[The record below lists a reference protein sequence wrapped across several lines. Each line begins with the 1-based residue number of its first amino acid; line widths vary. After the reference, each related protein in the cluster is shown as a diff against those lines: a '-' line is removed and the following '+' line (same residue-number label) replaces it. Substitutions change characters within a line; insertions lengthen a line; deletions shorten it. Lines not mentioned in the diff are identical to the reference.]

1 MPRAGLDAEV
11 VVRRATELVDA
22 EGVASLSLARVATA
36 LGVAAPSLYK
46 HVGGLGDLTDRVA
59 LAATRAFGSALAQS
73 SRGLSSR
80 DALESLAA
88 AYRGFARE
96 RPGMYALAQ
105 RGGAGPEWEEAAAAL
120 VEEITR
126 ALAGYGAAAADVH
139 RIRYVRSALHG
150 FTDLER
156 VGGFRQSAS
165 VDETFARLVDA
176 LDAELSR
183 PTEEERAAD

>member
-1 MPRAGLDAEV
+1 MPRAGLDADV
-11 VVRRATELVDA
+11 VVRRAAEIVDA
-22 EGVASLSLARVATA
+22 EGTASLTLSRVAAA

-46 HVGGLGDLTDRVA
+46 HVGGLGDLTDRLA
-59 LAATRAFGSALAQS
+59 LAATRAFGDALARS
-73 SRGLSSR
+73 SRGVSSR
-80 DALESLAA
+80 AALGSLAA

-96 RPGMYALAQ
+96 RPGMYELAQ
-105 RGGAGPEWEEAAAAL
+105 RGGAGPEWEQAASGL
-120 VEEITR
+120 VDEITR

-139 RIRYVRSALHG
+139 RIRYVRAALHG

-156 VGGFRQSAS
+156 IGGFRQPAS

-183 PTEEERAAD
+183 PVEEGRVDE

>member
-1 MPRAGLDAEV
+1 MPRAGLDADV
-11 VVRRATELVDA
+11 VVRRAADIVDA
-22 EGVASLSLARVATA
+22 EGTASLTLSRVAAA

-46 HVGGLGDLTDRVA
+46 HVGGLGDLTDRLA
-59 LAATRAFGSALAQS
+59 LAATRAFGDALARS

-80 DALESLAA
+80 EALGSLAA

-96 RPGMYALAQ
+96 RPGMYELAQ
-105 RGGAGPEWEEAAAAL
+105 RGGAGPEWEQAASGL
-120 VEEITR
+120 VDEITR

-139 RIRYVRSALHG
+139 RIRYVRAALHG

-156 VGGFRQSAS
+156 IGGFRQSAS

-183 PTEEERAAD
+183 PVEEGRVDE

>member
-1 MPRAGLDAEV
+1 MPRAGLDADV
-11 VVRRATELVDA
+11 VVRRAAEIVDA
-22 EGVASLSLARVATA
+22 EGTASLTLSRVAAA

-46 HVGGLGDLTDRVA
+46 HVGGLGDLTDRLA
-59 LAATRAFGSALAQS
+59 LAATRAFGDALARS

-80 DALESLAA
+80 EALGSLAA

-96 RPGMYALAQ
+96 RPGMYELAQ
-105 RGGAGPEWEEAAAAL
+105 RGGAGPEWEQAASGL
-120 VEEITR
+120 VDEITR

-139 RIRYVRSALHG
+139 RIRYVRAALHG

-156 VGGFRQSAS
+156 IGGFRQSAS

-183 PTEEERAAD
+183 PVEEGRVDE

>member
-1 MPRAGLDAEV
+1 MPRAGLDADV
-11 VVRRATELVDA
+11 VVRRAAEIVDA
-22 EGVASLSLARVATA
+22 EGTASLTLSRVAAA

-46 HVGGLGDLTDRVA
+46 HVGGLGDLTDRLA
-59 LAATRAFGSALAQS
+59 LAATRAFGDALARS

-80 DALESLAA
+80 EALGSLAA

-96 RPGMYALAQ
+96 RPGMYELAQ
-105 RGGAGPEWEEAAAAL
+105 RGGAGPAWEQAASGL
-120 VEEITR
+120 VDEITR

-139 RIRYVRSALHG
+139 RIRYVRAALHG

-156 VGGFRQSAS
+156 IGGFRQSAS

-183 PTEEERAAD
+183 PVEEGRVDE

>member
-1 MPRAGLDAEV
+1 MPRAGLDADV
-11 VVRRATELVDA
+11 VVRRAAEIVDA
-22 EGVASLSLARVATA
+22 EGTASLTLSRVAAA

-46 HVGGLGDLTDRVA
+46 HVGGLGDLTDRLA
-59 LAATRAFGSALAQS
+59 LAATRAFGHALARS
-73 SRGLSSR
+73 SRGVSSR
-80 DALESLAA
+80 AALGSLAA

-96 RPGMYALAQ
+96 RPGMYELAQ
-105 RGGAGPEWEEAAAAL
+105 RGGAGPEWEQAASGL
-120 VEEITR
+120 VDEITR

-139 RIRYVRSALHG
+139 RIRYVRAALHG

-156 VGGFRQSAS
+156 IGGFRQPAS

-183 PTEEERAAD
+183 PVEEGRADE

>member
-11 VVRRATELVDA
+11 VVRRAAELVDA
-22 EGVASLSLARVATA
+22 EGVASLSLARVAAA

-46 HVGGLGDLTDRVA
+46 HVAGLGDLTDRVA
-59 LAATRAFGSALAQS
+59 LAATRAFGEALARS

-80 DALESLAA
+80 DALTALAA
-88 AYRGFARE
+88 DYRGFARE
-96 RPGMYALAQ
+96 RPGMYELAQ
-105 RGGAGPEWEEAAAAL
+105 RGGSGAEWEQAATSL
-120 VEEITR
+120 VDEIAR
-126 ALAGYGAAAADVH
+126 ALAGYGAGAADVH

-156 VGGFRQSAS
+156 VGGFRQPAS

-183 PTEEERAAD
+183 PADDARAAE